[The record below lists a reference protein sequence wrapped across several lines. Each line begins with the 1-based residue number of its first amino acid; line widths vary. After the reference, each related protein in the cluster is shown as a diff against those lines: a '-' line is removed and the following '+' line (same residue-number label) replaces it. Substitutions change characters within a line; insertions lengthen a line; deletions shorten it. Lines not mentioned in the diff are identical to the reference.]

1 MKSISLVIIC
11 VLMLI
16 SCNNKNKEEVK
27 NTVKQEKVEYASFG
41 EAIIPND
48 AIAATSMAAHYKTM
62 KSGDSINSK
71 IIATVNDVCQA
82 KGCWMRLNLDNEN
95 EVMVKFKDYGFFVP
109 KDIKGKQV
117 IINGKAFVT
126 EVSVDEQRHYAEDA
140 GKSPQDIAAITTPKR
155 TYSFEA
161 DGVLVAQ

>member
-1 MKSISLVIIC
+1 
-11 VLMLI
+11 MLI

>member
-1 MKSISLVIIC
+1 
-11 VLMLI
+11 MLI
-16 SCNNKNKEEVK
+16 SCNNKTKEEVK
-27 NTVKQEKVEYASFG
+27 NTAKQEKVEYASFG
-41 EAIIPND
+41 EVIIPND

-82 KGCWMRLNLDNEN
+82 KGCWMRLNLDDQN

-161 DGVLVAQ
+161 DGVLVAK